1 MGVAVVVTVP
11 IDVTGDGLH
20 GRDGDASAHRRFGRF
35 ATDRSAGS
43 GSSFRPIRRT
53 PPGPYIDD
61 VSDDLVSTLLAEPPV
76 ADPPRRVGR
85 DRVLVGAV
93 AVGALIEALVRPDL
107 ALRPWS
113 MVAVAL
119 AGLTLLRRRRRPL
132 AMMAV
137 TIATFVALDLVA
149 LLVDGRSVDAVTSI
163 FLLVHVYALFR
174 WGSGRHCLWGIGLM
188 AAISAFALTVSWTG
202 FGDAIGG
209 AVVLVLPAVA
219 GIEVRHLGQRRERDR
234 ERVKTFERELL
245 ARELHDTVAH
255 HVSAIAVQAQAGR
268 VVGARR
274 PEAALDALAVIEAEA
289 SRTLAEMRTIVGTL
303 REGRGAVA
311 AEFAPQAGIDDIHRL
326 AEGSILG
333 TGPRV
338 VVDIDGVDDV
348 GPAVGAALY
357 RVTQEALTNARR
369 HAVEA
374 TRVDVR
380 IDRDG
385 SDVRL
390 AVVDDGVHQR
400 SRHDASGGFG
410 LLGMTERAE
419 LLGGTLRAGPDGE
432 RGWRVEAT
440 IPVGTTP

>member
-1 MGVAVVVTVP
+1 M
-11 IDVTGDGLH
+11 
-20 GRDGDASAHRRFGRF
+20 
-35 ATDRSAGS
+35 
-43 GSSFRPIRRT
+43 
-53 PPGPYIDD
+53 
-61 VSDDLVSTLLAEPPV
+61 SDDLVSTLLSEPPV
-76 ADPPRRVGR
+76 VDPPRRVGR
-85 DRVLVGAV
+85 DLALVGAV
-93 AVGALIEALVRPDL
+93 ALGALVETLVRTDL

-113 MVAVAL
+113 MIVIAL
-119 AGLTLLRRRRRPL
+119 TGLTLLRRRREPL
-132 AMMAV
+132 LMMAV
-137 TIATFVALDLVA
+137 TIAAIVSLDLVA
-149 LLVDGRSVDAVTSI
+149 LLVDGRSVDAVTTI

-188 AAISAFALTVSWTG
+188 VAISAFALTVSWTG

-234 ERVKTFERELL
+234 ERVKAFERELL

-274 PEAALDALAVIEAEA
+274 PQAALDALAVIEAEA

-303 REGRGAVA
+303 REGKGPA
-311 AEFAPQAGIDDIHRL
+311 AAQFAPQAGIDDIHRL
-326 AEGSILG
+326 AEASPLG

-338 VVDIDGVDDV
+338 VVDVQGVDDV
-348 GPAVGAALY
+348 GPAIGAALY
-357 RVTQEALTNARR
+357 RVAQEALTNARR
-369 HAVEA
+369 HAVDA
-374 TRVDVR
+374 SRVDVR
-380 IDRDG
+380 IDCDG

-390 AVVDDGVHQR
+390 AVVDDGVHHR
-400 SRHDASGGFG
+400 SRHDAPAGFG

-419 LLGGTLRAGPDGE
+419 LLGGTLRAGPDAE

-440 IPVGTTP
+440 IPLGTTP